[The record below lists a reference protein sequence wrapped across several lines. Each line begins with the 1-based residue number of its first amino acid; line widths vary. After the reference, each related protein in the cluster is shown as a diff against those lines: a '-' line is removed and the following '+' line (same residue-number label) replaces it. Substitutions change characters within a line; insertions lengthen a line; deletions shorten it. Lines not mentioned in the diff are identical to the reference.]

1 MAIHFFE
8 ESPSPPDEQLARLDP
23 PISLL
28 KAGIP
33 CVVWAEDALSIVHR
47 VPTCLFD
54 QQLLVPDDCLEA
66 ATHAICS
73 ALPYARIM
81 VDDQSRWKDIRYF
94 NAECPHSFDL
104 NVTTI
109 LLKHH
114 NPNFPGINVC
124 CFLSAHSVLSCLPLV
139 FRTNPTAFLFMPP
152 QSSTSTSMT
161 LPTHA

>member
-1 MAIHFFE
+1 MAVHFFE

-73 ALPYARIM
+73 VLPYARAM
-81 VDDQSRWKDIRYF
+81 ADDESRWKDIRLF

-104 NVTTI
+104 NRKTI

-114 NPNFPGINVC
+114 NLTFAAVNVC
-124 CFLSAHSVLSCLPLV
+124 CIVSTHSVLLYLQIPLGQTPPHLYPCLLS
-139 FRTNPTAFLFMPP
+139 LPP
-152 QSSTSTSMT
+152 
-161 LPTHA
+161 